1 MGCARWNLVA
11 VGRRLVAA
19 GRDRVGGFSPAV
31 GRHRARAGPAWTWLW
46 TGASTGMEGA
56 PLTDVVHVPLT
67 FEVVGVLGAPDPVA
81 PILPGLT
88 TGGLVTIVLA
98 CAVAQVRAE
107 WLAAMATGFLVF

>member
-1 MGCARWNLVA
+1 MV
-11 VGRRLVAA
+11 VFRRQLDGTAL
-19 GRDRVGGFSPAV
+19 GPGPLGPGF
-31 GRHRARAGPAWTWLW
+31 GPAPVP
-46 TGASTGMEGA
+46 GMEGA

-67 FEVVGVLGAPDPVA
+67 FEVVGVLCAPDSVA
-81 PILPGLT
+81 PVLPGLT